1 MIDLFYLVTI
11 QLTAILIM
19 IGTIVVNYG
28 LKALLNKAKD
38 SFVMRRRLFW
48 MRIIMPLAAIIIMM
62 LNLFKMNSYWVQLE
76 SVSIEVAMMLYFI
89 MLLHDRIYVRINNV
103 IIVISFIVTVL
114 QNFGTFVTPQGQ
126 IRLFIS
132 CVGLTSVILI
142 NIFTFFRQTFIT
154 QWGPRS
160 YAFMVPYLILCWM
173 MFMVDFR
180 LTFGL
185 FISQVLSS
193 IFYMTIFLLLDRLIR
208 QQWQLLSRFTNIDFL
223 TGIGNRRAFE
233 ADLSVYHKKLVPWYL
248 VMFDIDDF
256 KKINDQYG
264 HAMGDA
270 TLKMVSQIIN
280 DHIHTLQ
287 MEASFYRVGGEE
299 FTLLFANVGSQRILN
314 IISDIQNMVNQLS
327 ITNANGESIKVSLS
341 IGVTQHAVTDTEEL
355 ALYKRADKYL
365 YQAKKSGKNLINYE
379 GTNICSKNVDLK

>member
-1 MIDLFYLVTI
+1 MTDLFYLITI
-11 QLTAILIM
+11 QLTAFLIM

-28 LKALLNKAKD
+28 LKALLNKTKD

-48 MRIIMPLAAIIIMM
+48 MRIIMPLAAIIITM

-103 IIVISFIVTVL
+103 IIVISFIVTVIM
-114 QNFGTFVTPQGQ
+114 NFSTFTTPQGQ

-132 CVGLTSVILI
+132 CVGLTLIILI
-142 NIFTFFRQTFIT
+142 NVFTFFKHTFVS

-160 YAFMVPYLILCWM
+160 YIFIVPYLILCWM
-173 MFMVDFR
+173 MFTVDFR

-193 IFYMTIFLLLDRLIR
+193 ICYMTIFLLLDKLIR
-208 QQWQLLSRFTNIDFL
+208 QQWQLLSRFTNTDFL

-233 ADLSVYHKKLVPWYL
+233 TDLRIYHKKLGPWYL

-280 DHIHTLQ
+280 DHVHALQ
-287 MEASFYRVGGEE
+287 MEASFYRFGGEE
-299 FTLLFANVGSQRILN
+299 FTLLFANVNSKQVIKIIL
-314 IISDIQNMVNQLS
+314 DIQNIVNQLS
-327 ITNANGESIKVSLS
+327 ITNANGESIKVTLS
-341 IGVTQHAVTDTEEL
+341 IGVTQHDVDDTEEL
-355 ALYKRADKYL
+355 ALYKRADMYL

-379 GTNICSKNVDLK
+379 GTNISSKNVDWK

>member
-38 SFVMRRRLFW
+38 SFAMRRRLFW
-48 MRIIMPLAAIIIMM
+48 MRIIMPLAAIIITM

-114 QNFGTFVTPQGQ
+114 QNFSTFVTPQGQ

-132 CVGLTSVILI
+132 CLGLLLVILI
-142 NIFTFFRQTFIT
+142 NVFTFFKQTFVT

-160 YAFMVPYLILCWM
+160 YIFIAPYLILCWM
-173 MFMVDFR
+173 IFTVDLR
-180 LTFGL
+180 ITFGM
-185 FISQVLSS
+185 FILQVLSS
-193 IFYMTIFLLLDRLIR
+193 IAYMTIFLLLDRLIR
-208 QQWQLLSRFTNIDFL
+208 QQWQLLSRFTNTDFL

-299 FTLLFANVGSQRILN
+299 FTLLFANINSQQVLT
-314 IISDIQNMVNQLS
+314 IISDIQNIVNQLS
-327 ITNANGESIKVSLS
+327 ITNANGESIKVTLS
-341 IGVTQHAVTDTEEL
+341 IGITQHDINDTDKL

-365 YQAKKSGKNLINYE
+365 YQAKNSGKNLVNYE
-379 GTNICSKNVDLK
+379 GTNISSKNVDWK

>member
-1 MIDLFYLVTI
+1 MIDLFYLITI
-11 QLTAILIM
+11 QLTAVLIM
-19 IGTIVVNYG
+19 IGTIAVNYG

-48 MRIIMPLAAIIIMM
+48 IRIIMPMAAIIITM

-76 SVSIEVAMMLYFI
+76 SISIEVAMMLYFI

-103 IIVISFIVTVL
+103 IIVISFIVAVF
-114 QNFGTFVTPQGQ
+114 QNFDTFVTPQGQ

-132 CVGLTSVILI
+132 CVGLLSIILI
-142 NIFTFFRQTFIT
+142 NIFTFFRQTFVT

-160 YAFMVPYLILCWM
+160 YIFIAPYLILCWM
-173 MFMVDFR
+173 MFTVDSR
-180 LTFGL
+180 ITFGL

-193 IFYMTIFLLLDRLIR
+193 IGYMTIFLLLDRLIR
-208 QQWQLLSRFTNIDFL
+208 QQWQLLSRLTNTDFL

-270 TLKMVSQIIN
+270 TLRMVSQIIN
-280 DHIHTLQ
+280 DHIHTLKV
-287 MEASFYRVGGEE
+287 EASFYRVGGEE
-299 FTLLFANVGSQRILN
+299 FTLLFANVSSQQVLT

-327 ITNANGESIKVSLS
+327 ITNANGESIKVTLS
-341 IGVTQHAVTDTEEL
+341 IGITQHDVTDTEEL

-379 GTNICSKNVDLK
+379 GTNISSKNVDWK

>member
-76 SVSIEVAMMLYFI
+76 SVSIEVAMMLYFL

-142 NIFTFFRQTFIT
+142 NIFTFFRQTFVT

-160 YAFMVPYLILCWM
+160 YAFMVPYLILC
-173 MFMVDFR
+173 
-180 LTFGL
+180 
-185 FISQVLSS
+185 
-193 IFYMTIFLLLDRLIR
+193 
-208 QQWQLLSRFTNIDFL
+208 
-223 TGIGNRRAFE
+223 
-233 ADLSVYHKKLVPWYL
+233 
-248 VMFDIDDF
+248 
-256 KKINDQYG
+256 
-264 HAMGDA
+264 
-270 TLKMVSQIIN
+270 
-280 DHIHTLQ
+280 
-287 MEASFYRVGGEE
+287 
-299 FTLLFANVGSQRILN
+299 
-314 IISDIQNMVNQLS
+314 
-327 ITNANGESIKVSLS
+327 
-341 IGVTQHAVTDTEEL
+341 
-355 ALYKRADKYL
+355 
-365 YQAKKSGKNLINYE
+365 
-379 GTNICSKNVDLK
+379 